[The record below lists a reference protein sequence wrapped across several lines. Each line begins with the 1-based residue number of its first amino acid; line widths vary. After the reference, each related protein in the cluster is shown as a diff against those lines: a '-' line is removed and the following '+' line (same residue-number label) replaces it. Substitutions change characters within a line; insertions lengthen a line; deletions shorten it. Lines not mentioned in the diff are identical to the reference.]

1 MTSPI
6 DTEKVLGYSDN
17 VDDFIYCE
25 EWNYA
30 HCLLSFNL
38 YTSFFTVACHCV
50 FGTYFLGK
58 IIRLVQEK
66 YLRAD
71 VECGYLFGRIISQ
84 VN

>member
-38 YTSFFTVACHCV
+38 YTSSDYYCCLSLCVRYIFFRQDYS
-50 FGTYFLGK
+50 FGTG
-58 IIRLVQEK
+58 E
-66 YLRAD
+66 
-71 VECGYLFGRIISQ
+71 ISKG
-84 VN
+84 